1 MNRFDNISQIFNLLN
16 NCGVNYLVL
25 RNYENMLSPKLFV
38 GSHADVDLLCEKSKD
53 IVKILN
59 AIPTRKDYDEILG
72 DGIHYSLIIGDE
84 RVSFDLRQVGDGYYC
99 DKWEKDL
106 LRRKKRHNCFYV
118 MDDEDYFYTLIYHA
132 VLQKRKL
139 SEEYRNRLMKMASMN
154 GVSNEIKDEKGFI
167 CLLEKY
173 MKNKGYRFVYSHDF
187 MVPNRFHLVDSQMV
201 EKDFKLWLAHFL
213 FDTKVT
219 WIEFL
224 VKVKHCIKL

>member
-1 MNRFDNISQIFNLLN
+1 M
-16 NCGVNYLVL
+16 NYLVL

-132 VLQKRKL
+132 ILQKRHF
-139 SEEYRNRLMKMASMN
+139 
-154 GVSNEIKDEKGFI
+154 SNEYKLRLSQMADSLQIQMNRYDEGCFI
-167 CLLEKY
+167 SVLENY
-173 MKNKGYRFVYSHDF
+173 MRLNDYRFVYSNDIL
-187 MVPNRFHLVDSQMV
+187 VPNRFHLVNASLIDSNRNL
-201 EKDFKLWLAHFL
+201 KLKHLL
-213 FDTKVT
+213 FDAKVSL
-219 WIEFL
+219 IETL
-224 VKVKHCIKL
+224 VSIKHALNL